1 MWMPVGLSCGHIFCA
16 ECVFQAVG
24 VRAWT
29 RPLDQVRPAALEV
42 HSCPAPTGVPG
53 PG

>member
-29 RPLDQVRPAALEV
+29 RPLDQVRLAALEV
-42 HSCPAPTGVPG
+42 YSCLVPTGAPVPG
-53 PG
+53 